1 MFALLSFFFFKQKT
15 AYEVRISDWSS
26 DVCSSDLTDD
36 PDFDAQMDPSKW
48 GPLKEKLTA
57 LFKTKTRDEWCAVM
71 EMTDVC
77 FAPILSLSEAPQHP
91 HNVERETFL
100 TVGGA
105 VQPAPAPRYSAPVND
120 TPRPAPAVGAD
131 GDAVLAGLG
140 YDADQIAALR
150 GGGAGR

>member
-1 MFALLSFFFFKQKT
+1 
-15 AYEVRISDWSS
+15 
-26 DVCSSDLTDD
+26 
-36 PDFDAQMDPSKW
+36 MDPSKW

-57 LFKTKTRDEWCAVM
+57 LFKTKTRDEWCAIM

-105 VQPAPAPRYSAPVND
+105 IQPAPAPRYSATVND

-131 GDAVLAGLG
+131 GEAVLAGLG
-140 YDADQIAALR
+140 YDADKIAALR
-150 GGGAGR
+150 KGGAVR